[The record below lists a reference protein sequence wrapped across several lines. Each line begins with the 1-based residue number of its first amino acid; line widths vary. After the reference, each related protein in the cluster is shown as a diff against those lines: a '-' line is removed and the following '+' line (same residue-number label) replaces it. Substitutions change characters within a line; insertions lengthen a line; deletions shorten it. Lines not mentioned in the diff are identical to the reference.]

1 MPRFLRLIIWDAL
14 FFLVLSTGYAASQ
27 LLRDESPS
35 YLVLILTCVV
45 CGAFLAQLSLWGIG
59 WLELIVVGLPALY
72 LALCP
77 LLAPWL
83 NNLSWI
89 SISLVP
95 ESLLRSSADTLH
107 LAGALTV
114 GFMAWERFR

>member
-14 FFLVLSTGYAASQ
+14 FFLVLSTGYAASN
-27 LLRDESPS
+27 LLRNEIPS
-35 YLVLILTCVV
+35 YLVLLLTCAV

-59 WLELIVVGLPALY
+59 WLELVFVGLPALY

-77 LLAPWL
+77 ILAPWL
-83 NNLSWI
+83 NSLSWVPF
-89 SISLVP
+89 SLVP

-107 LAGALTV
+107 LAGGLTA
-114 GFMAWERFR
+114 GFMVWERFR